1 MSRSTERTQRPLRLR
16 PGAGKGGV
24 AVRMEPGG
32 KVRMGPS
39 LVGWEV
45 RMGPSLV
52 GWDRTVRVGPS
63 PGGDTEDG
71 PWGGRTV
78 RTGPSPG
85 VGGQ

>member
-32 KVRMGPS
+32 KVRMC
-39 LVGWEV
+39 
-45 RMGPSLV
+45 PSLV

-71 PWGGRTV
+71 PWGGRTL